1 MKDYVIMRKYKLNTY
16 CYDSVRVDTHTH
28 THTHTFLRGYP
39 RMLSVVISVTTRYSF
54 YFLPYNYLSFPN

>member
-16 CYDSVRVDTHTH
+16 CYDSIRVGTHM
-28 THTHTFLRGYP
+28 FLKGYP
-39 RMLSVVISVTTRYSF
+39 KMLSVVISVTARYSF